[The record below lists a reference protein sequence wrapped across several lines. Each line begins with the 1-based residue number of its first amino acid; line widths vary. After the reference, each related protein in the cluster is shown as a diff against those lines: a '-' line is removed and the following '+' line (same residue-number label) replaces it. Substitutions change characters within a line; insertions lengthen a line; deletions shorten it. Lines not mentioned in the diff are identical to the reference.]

1 MVLKTSAETE
11 DVSKVHIGTQGEVVR
26 PNASLFG

>member
-11 DVSKVHIGTQGEVVR
+11 DVSKLHIGTQGEVLG
-26 PNASLFG
+26 PNASFFA